1 MIEKSKHKTFV
12 IRNSKGEAI
21 GLISF
26 HNTNNESENTI
37 LWDKLYVELN
47 EYFDFLMSLNDTN
60 LLNCIAQYLKH
71 QRIKHSI
78 IMFNDY
84 KNLYL

>member
-1 MIEKSKHKTFV
+1 MIEKSKDKTFV

-26 HNTNNESENTI
+26 HNTNNESENII
-37 LWDKLYVELN
+37 LWDELYVELN
-47 EYFDFLMSLNDTN
+47 EYFDFLMSLTDVN
-60 LLNCIAQYLKH
+60 LLYCIAQYLKQQH
-71 QRIKHSI
+71 IKHSI
-78 IMFNDY
+78 IIFNDY